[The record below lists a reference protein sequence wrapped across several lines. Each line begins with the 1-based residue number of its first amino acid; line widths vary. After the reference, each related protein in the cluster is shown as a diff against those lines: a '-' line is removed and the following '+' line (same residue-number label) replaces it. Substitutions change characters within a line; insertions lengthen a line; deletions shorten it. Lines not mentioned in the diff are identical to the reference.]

1 MMKGIISI
9 LIMILLVSCSSLNY
23 KANPSIRREC
33 FDLLSVKIIVD
44 MPEPIH
50 FEIVNYEEGVIYKYV
65 FNDGV
70 IFFFEG
76 SLMQFDIDTYIPQDS
91 VHKKIYSIY
100 YGEEH
105 GKFWKKYIYD
115 NVRLYYFDVNKKDKK
130 KYDNI
135 FNTIKIQ
142 KLYNKKL

>member
-1 MMKGIISI
+1 MKGIISI
-9 LIMILLVSCSSLNY
+9 LIMILLVSCSTLNY

-91 VHKKIYSIY
+91 VHKKYTQY
-100 YGEEH
+100 TMAKNMANF
-105 GKFWKKYIYD
+105 GK
-115 NVRLYYFDVNKKDKK
+115 
-130 KYDNI
+130 NI
-135 FNTIKIQ
+135 FMIMFDYTI
-142 KLYNKKL
+142 LM